1 MVGAVRAQLIK
12 CFGLAFEL
20 NSGVHHGTHVLRI
33 PLDVLRIQLDGYV
46 EATDTVPLGT
56 DRRR

>member
-33 PLDVLRIQLDGYV
+33 QLDGYV
-46 EATDTVPLGT
+46 EATDTVLLGT